1 MSDLV
6 GRRFPDGSYTVT
18 PEENTR
24 LCDLVDAPPL
34 RDGYAHPI
42 YAHLATHVGKGI
54 TFTEFTEIV
63 GAPLDAGYLFAGGT
77 LEWFEPILVGRE
89 YIVRGGITSVE
100 HREGRR
106 TGRFDVVT
114 TTIDLIDTVT
124 DHSVVRSIEG
134 TIVPRRE
141 AA

>member
-6 GRRFPDGSYTVT
+6 GRVFPDGSYTVT
-18 PEENTR
+18 PAENAR
-24 LCDLVDAPPL
+24 LCGLVDAPPL
-34 RDGYAHPI
+34 ADGCAHPI
-42 YAHLATHVGKGI
+42 YAHLATHVGKGV
-54 TFTEFTEIV
+54 TFTEYAAIV

-89 YIVRGGITSVE
+89 YTVRGGITGVE

-114 TTIDLIDTVT
+114 TTIDLIDATT
-124 DHSVVRSIEG
+124 GSTVVRSVEG

-141 AA
+141 TT

>member
-6 GRRFPDGSYTVT
+6 GYAFPDGSYTVT
-18 PEENTR
+18 PEENAR
-24 LCDLVDAPPL
+24 LCALVDAPPL
-34 RDGYAHPI
+34 TDGVAHPI
-42 YAHLATHVGKGI
+42 YAHLATHIGKGV
-54 TFTEFTEIV
+54 TFTEYAAIV
-63 GAPLDAGYLFAGGT
+63 GAPLDAGYLYAGGT

-89 YIVRGGITSVE
+89 YVVRGGITGVE

-114 TTIDLIDTVT
+114 TTIDLIDSVT
-124 DHSVVRSIEG
+124 DRAVVRSVEG

-141 AA
+141 AP